1 MGTSVNQ
8 ASPKTSG
15 WRAVSVC
22 YVQEI
27 PIERTVTEI
36 WRAASKQD
44 NSLFEQLG
52 SRLVSECV
60 KASSQDLN
68 QRSLAATIQQLNTL
82 KQNSL
87 VGEFA
92 KRALAI
98 RALVG
103 STQES
108 LATIL
113 FRQLTSYFI
122 SRDIPGFVGPGYRCK
137 TTAEVTKFK
146 DQLTKAVAA
155 KVGQIERRENL
166 SSKPW
171 NEAYRIILENLRQ

>member
-15 WRAVSVC
+15 WKAVSIC
-22 YVQEI
+22 YTHEI
-27 PIERTVTEI
+27 PIDRTVTEI

-60 KASSQDLN
+60 KASYQDLN
-68 QRSLAATIQQLNTL
+68 QRSLATTIQQLNAL
-82 KQNSL
+82 KQNS
-87 VGEFA
+87 VIGEFA
-92 KRALAI
+92 KRALTI
-98 RALVG
+98 RALAAPR
-103 STQES
+103 QES
-108 LATIL
+108 VATIL
-113 FRQLTSYFI
+113 FRQLTGYFI

-137 TTAEVTKFK
+137 TVAEVTRFK
-146 DQLTKAVAA
+146 DQLANAVAA

-171 NEAYRIILENLRQ
+171 NEAYRIILENLRR